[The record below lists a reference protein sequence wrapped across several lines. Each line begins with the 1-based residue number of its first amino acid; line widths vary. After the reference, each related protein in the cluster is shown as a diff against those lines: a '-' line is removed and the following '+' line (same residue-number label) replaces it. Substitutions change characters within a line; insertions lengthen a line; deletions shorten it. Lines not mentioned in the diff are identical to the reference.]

1 MPTKL
6 LRATANMKEYQ
17 RTNAMHTG
25 KRARASSRRCSSKL
39 IKMEM
44 EKSTERSLRPLSKER
59 KQARRSQKPLSN
71 MMRKMMREVKV
82 VTKVRMKVKR
92 VKPVKA
98 MKVVRKMRKMRMKKR
113 STRSSEYILILCFH
127 SVRSCR

>member
-6 LRATANMKEYQ
+6 LRATANMKKYQ

-25 KRARASSRRCSSKL
+25 NRARASSRRCSIKL

-44 EKSTERSLRPLSKER
+44 EKSTERSLKPLSKER

-98 MKVVRKMRKMRMKKR
+98 VKVVRKMRMKKR
-113 STRSSEYILILCFH
+113 STRSSEYILSLCFH